1 MSLRWIEVAR
11 AACGA
16 SLLLAPRRTLRA
28 THATLDTRSVNVTRV
43 LGARQLAQ
51 AVLSGVR
58 PSPEVLATGVW
69 VDTAHSATAVALA
82 LTDRRRARAGLIDAT
97 VAGVWAG
104 IGARDLSNA
113 EPTAP
118 GHDRVRDRLARLV
131 LPRLPGGS
139 ALLRRAHQRRS

>member
-11 AACGA
+11 AAWGA
-16 SLLLAPRRTLRA
+16 SLLLAPRRALRA

-104 IGARDLSNA
+104 IGARDLCNA